1 MGAKLLKPVHKMLS
15 LFNFFRSLPFTY
27 RIIQT
32 LLNLFMVSMVALVMN
47 SQSQPT
53 SPKKTTHGGTGDFN
67 LVPRAFPL
75 VFPKS
80 WLQRWTDRARVNK
93 MQSFKRNKTRKKT
106 YY

>member
-47 SQSQPT
+47 SQSQQT
-53 SPKKTTHGGTGDFN
+53 SSKKTTHGGTGEGYFN

-75 VFPKS
+75 VFPKP
-80 WLQRWTDRARVNK
+80 A
-93 MQSFKRNKTRKKT
+93 KRTWERGWGT
-106 YY
+106 